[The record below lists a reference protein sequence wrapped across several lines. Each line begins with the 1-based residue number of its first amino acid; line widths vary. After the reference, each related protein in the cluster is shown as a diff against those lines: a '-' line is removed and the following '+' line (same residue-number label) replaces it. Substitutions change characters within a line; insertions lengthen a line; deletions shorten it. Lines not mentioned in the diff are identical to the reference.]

1 MAGERKQSFFIRELY
16 KIKKKQMSVVNS
28 EFGFFTTSEKNHS
41 SKQWGKLYMSI
52 EISHNVF
59 DLNHNQMTKKFQ
71 TYNTLVFIYL
81 MLLGQEC
88 VPKSWVS

>member
-1 MAGERKQSFFIRELY
+1 
-16 KIKKKQMSVVNS
+16 
-28 EFGFFTTSEKNHS
+28 
-41 SKQWGKLYMSI
+41 MSI
-52 EISHNVF
+52 EISYNVF